1 MIGSKK
7 ITTFE
12 LKVRMAL
19 LDRQD
24 KDYSFARQCAL
35 LSINRSTVYYM
46 PAGISERDQILMR
59 LLDAQYTKVPF
70 YGVGKMQEYLEEKGY
85 QVGRDHTRT
94 LLRRMGLTAV
104 FPKPN
109 LSKPHPEHQ
118 IYPYLLREV
127 AIERPNQVWST
138 DITYIRLETGFVYLV
153 AIIDWYSRYVLS
165 WRLSNTLENDF
176 CIEAL
181 QEALHRYGDPEIFN
195 SDQGSQFTSEE
206 FVSVLS
212 GRGISISMDGKGR
225 AHDNI
230 FVERLWR
237 TVKYENV
244 YLYGYQTI
252 ADAKQGLRQYFEF
265 YNKQR
270 YHEAL
275 EYKRPWEVYTGIY
288 KTINEPKKIVYKA
301 NTEVTF
307 YDMMNKKG
315 ISGKINQKVALN

>member
-1 MIGSKK
+1 M
-7 ITTFE
+7 T
-12 LKVRMAL
+12 L

-24 KDYSFARQCAL
+24 KDYSLARQCAL

-59 LLDAQYTKVPF
+59 LLDEQYTKTPF
-70 YGVGKMQEYLEEKGY
+70 YGVGKMKAYLGEQGFTIGK
-85 QVGRDHTRT
+85 DHTRT
-94 LLRRMGLTAV
+94 LLRKMGLMAV
-104 FPKPN
+104 YPKPN
-109 LSKPHPEHQ
+109 LSKPHPEHLK
-118 IYPYLLREV
+118 YPYLLRNM

-138 DITYIRLETGFVYLV
+138 DITYIRLGVGFAYLV

-165 WRLSNTLENDF
+165 WRLSNTLETDF

-181 QEALHRYGDPEIFN
+181 HEALQRYGTPEIFN

-206 FVSVLS
+206 FVGVLT
-212 GRGISISMDGKGR
+212 GKGISISMDGKGR

-237 TVKYENV
+237 TVKYEDV
-244 YLYGYQTI
+244 YLHSYQNI
-252 ADAKQGLRQYFEF
+252 PEAKQGLRQYFEF

-270 YHEAL
+270 YHKAL
-275 EYKRPWEVYTGIY
+275 GNKRPFELYTGIY

-307 YDMMNKKG
+307 YDMSDKNG
-315 ISGKINQKVALN
+315 ISGKINQKVAYN